1 MDDLDQQ
8 VKRAR
13 LVYIRA
19 LVQARALGSE
29 AAWEQ
34 VLLAE
39 AALRAVVDR
48 KARALAAAG
57 DSSLDAAP

>member
-1 MDDLDQQ
+1 MNDLDQQ

-19 LVQARALGSE
+19 LVQARALASE
-29 AAWEQ
+29 EAWEQ
-34 VLLAE
+34 ALLAE

-48 KARALAAAG
+48 KARTLAGG
-57 DSSLDAAP
+57 DDPPLDTAT